1 MNFNDGFAFIPL
13 YATAV
18 MCLAIFVLLIISKI
32 RKTANVSFIALI
44 ATAIIG
50 GISVF
55 CATQKVPEGTKTTG
69 LGIIAVA
76 MAFSAFLFLIYS
88 VILVLMEPKKAESSA
103 AKESDSKKKENSVLM
118 NVLDITQED
127 VKLLDINKEFS
138 TKAAECIGQDEG
150 LSQVLDHAIKTAVK
164 VTNSDGGCILMI
176 DDFDDVIS
184 VKALTG
190 DFPPPYKLPDD
201 MPHKP
206 MRVSTNFKYASFQ
219 LGENVFGHVAT
230 SGKAELIDRPENDK
244 RIFQNGPE
252 EFLKSAGYIFAPLKI
267 NDKVSGVICLSRN
280 YGAETFTEDDLHVVE
295 QIGEYAAAA
304 VKSLTAVKD
313 VIEKSERNKES
324 EIAARI
330 QDMLHP
336 AKLPVIPGIQIGTVF
351 NPTEGVCGDN
361 YDIIP
366 CRKDRI
372 SFIMND
378 IAGKGTNSM
387 VIMIMIRAMFRLVVN
402 TKQSAGTILTW
413 ANKGIC
419 GESFSTDHFA
429 SCALINYDPETKK
442 IQYSTSGSSSIL
454 YYNAREDEIRLISE
468 RTEPIGVDKTSEY
481 KDFTKELS
489 SGDILAAYSDG
500 LVEALNV
507 HGEQYSRETLMKL
520 IKANHGSSGKDI
532 ANLIKS
538 DIKKFIGN
546 ANQHDDQT
554 LLLIK
559 IQ

>member
-1 MNFNDGFAFIPL
+1 
-13 YATAV
+13 
-18 MCLAIFVLLIISKI
+18 
-32 RKTANVSFIALI
+32 
-44 ATAIIG
+44 
-50 GISVF
+50 
-55 CATQKVPEGTKTTG
+55 
-69 LGIIAVA
+69 
-76 MAFSAFLFLIYS
+76 
-88 VILVLMEPKKAESSA
+88 
-103 AKESDSKKKENSVLM
+103 
-118 NVLDITQED
+118 
-127 VKLLDINKEFS
+127 
-138 TKAAECIGQDEG
+138 
-150 LSQVLDHAIKTAVK
+150 
-164 VTNSDGGCILMI
+164 
-176 DDFDDVIS
+176 
-184 VKALTG
+184 
-190 DFPPPYKLPDD
+190 
-201 MPHKP
+201 
-206 MRVSTNFKYASFQ
+206 
-219 LGENVFGHVAT
+219 
-230 SGKAELIDRPENDK
+230 
-244 RIFQNGPE
+244 
-252 EFLKSAGYIFAPLKI
+252 
-267 NDKVSGVICLSRN
+267 
-280 YGAETFTEDDLHVVE
+280 
-295 QIGEYAAAA
+295 
-304 VKSLTAVKD
+304 
-313 VIEKSERNKES
+313 
-324 EIAARI
+324 
-330 QDMLHP
+330 
-336 AKLPVIPGIQIGTVF
+336 
-351 NPTEGVCGDN
+351 
-361 YDIIP
+361 
-366 CRKDRI
+366 
-372 SFIMND
+372 MND